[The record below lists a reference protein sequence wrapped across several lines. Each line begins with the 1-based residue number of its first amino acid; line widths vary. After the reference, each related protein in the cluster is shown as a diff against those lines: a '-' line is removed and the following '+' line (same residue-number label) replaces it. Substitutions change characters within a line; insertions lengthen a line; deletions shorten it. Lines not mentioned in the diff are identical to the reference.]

1 MKKIYI
7 AQRFE
12 FDSNGS
18 LKNDLRSLLLG
29 SEKYLLDDSGKTI
42 NFLRDEYKY
51 VGPFFNEKAAE
62 HDLSASFGEI
72 VVAAEKKAI
81 DNCDV
86 FVAIFDNEVSP
97 GTVTE
102 LIYALMKHKKCYMF
116 YYVDKNRSENWFPIE
131 FAKKLGVIDI
141 SFNNKEEFK
150 QDILKKQQTLWLTV
164 QTKANARN
172 RLNLI
177 FIE

>member
-29 SEKYLLDDSGKTI
+29 SEKYLLDDCDKTVS
-42 NFLRDEYKY
+42 FLGDKYKY

-62 HDLSASFGEI
+62 HDLVASFGKI
-72 VVAAEKKAI
+72 VVDAEKKSI
-81 DNCDV
+81 DDCDV

-102 LIYALMKHKKCYMF
+102 LIYALMSHKKCYMF
-116 YYVDKNRSENWFPIE
+116 YYVDDNRSENWFPIE
-131 FAKKLGVIDI
+131 FAKKLGVVDI
-141 SFNNKEEFK
+141 SFNNKENFK
-150 QDILKKQQTLWLTV
+150 QDILNK
-164 QTKANARN
+164 
-172 RLNLI
+172 
-177 FIE
+177 